1 MITIIDKL
9 DANPK
14 SATLLRQWFTERMIE
29 SIEDMEE
36 FQEETLEIMKQ
47 HLVSNEAVSNIIQDN
62 VRSLF
67 DFFDEQE
74 IYITITRNYLA
85 SAFEWDIQ
93 SVGEPDVQMK
103 SMLMTIRKKSDVKFS
118 SRKEAEMSAI
128 SEAFKILEATL

>member
-29 SIEDMEE
+29 SIEHMEE

-47 HLVSNEAVSNIIQDN
+47 HLVSNDAVSNIIQDN

-67 DFFDEQE
+67 DFFDEQNVF
-74 IYITITRNYLA
+74 ITITRNYLA

-93 SVGEPDVQMK
+93 SVGEPDVQ
-103 SMLMTIRKKSDVKFS
+103 SPIGIKFS

-128 SEAFKILEATL
+128 NEAFKILEAILCETK

>member
-1 MITIIDKL
+1 MNVLNNML

-36 FQEETLEIMKQ
+36 FQEETLELMKQ

-67 DFFDEQE
+67 DFFDEQHV
-74 IYITITRNYLA
+74 YITITRNYLA

-93 SVGEPDVQMK
+93 SEEAPDAE
-103 SMLMTIRKKSDVKFS
+103 SPIAKFS

-128 SEAFKILEATL
+128 NEAFKILEAILCETK

>member
-1 MITIIDKL
+1 MNLNEML
-9 DANPK
+9 DEHPK
-14 SATLLRQWFTERMIE
+14 SAALLREWFTNRLIE

-36 FQEETLEIMKQ
+36 FQQETAELMKQ

-74 IYITITRNYLA
+74 TYITITRNYLA

-93 SVGEPDVQMK
+93 SVREPDLQ
-103 SMLMTIRKKSDVKFS
+103 SSPFVKFS
-118 SRKEAEMSAI
+118 SRKEAEMSAVYD
-128 SEAFKILEATL
+128 AFKTLEATL

>member
-29 SIEDMEE
+29 SIEDMEN

-93 SVGEPDVQMK
+93 TDVQ
-103 SMLMTIRKKSDVKFS
+103 SPPIAKFS

-128 SEAFKILEATL
+128 NEAFKILEAILCETK

>member
-1 MITIIDKL
+1 MNVLNNML

-14 SATLLRQWFTERMIE
+14 SAALLRQWFTERMIE

-67 DFFDEQE
+67 DFFDEQHV
-74 IYITITRNYLA
+74 YITITMNYLA

-93 SVGEPDVQMK
+93 SEGEPDVQ
-103 SMLMTIRKKSDVKFS
+103 SDVKFS

-128 SEAFKILEATL
+128 NEAFKILEAILCETK

>member
-1 MITIIDKL
+1 ML

-14 SATLLRQWFTERMIE
+14 SAALLREWFTNRLIE

-36 FQEETLEIMKQ
+36 FQQETAEIMKQ

-67 DFFDEQE
+67 DFFDEQHV
-74 IYITITRNYLA
+74 YITITRNYLA

-93 SVGEPDVQMK
+93 SAGEPDVQMK
-103 SMLMTIRKKSDVKFS
+103 SMPMTIRKKSDVKFS

-128 SEAFKILEATL
+128 NEAFKILEAIL

>member
-1 MITIIDKL
+1 MNVLNNML

-67 DFFDEQE
+67 DFFDEQHV
-74 IYITITRNYLA
+74 YITITRNYLA

-93 SVGEPDVQMK
+93 SEEAPDVQ
-103 SMLMTIRKKSDVKFS
+103 SDVKVS

-128 SEAFKILEATL
+128 NEAFKILEAILCETK